1 MSWASW
7 TMWIRPTTLFQ
18 GSIRVG
24 SERMRPFT
32 AQRGV
37 DSPSGE
43 ITICLEFWF
52 LILDYDRFVC
62 IALYSYHMLF
72 MPCILAWNHTCFILM
87 FSLAIMR
94 NVSVDT
100 LLGVLKK
107 HVGRLLFCFGNSN
120 PIFEDRFALTLH
132 ARIRFYLFPN
142 NMLLLFC

>member
-1 MSWASW
+1 
-7 TMWIRPTTLFQ
+7 MWIRPTTLFQ

-142 NMLLLFC
+142 NMFLFFFY